1 VNPNLLFLIQDVHH
15 VETPDD
21 RTVVVYENVS
31 NTRTLDYIGQLPIL
45 PKHIFQNITDVT
57 GYTPGANQGHP
68 ANETLIGSGP
78 WKYVYHNSTILY
90 LEANRDYFMET
101 PPKAEVDF
109 RYDWETGCWIVD
121 TMDTTMVGEA
131 YGSSGN
137 GTPDPQW
144 DPRCDLNG
152 DCKVDAIDLYL
163 VTNSVNKRWSE
174 SAQLYTVPPLT
185 DCAIY
190 VEPLQSTVLMGQ
202 NLTVFI
208 KMKNLVMLTGVQFK
222 LDYDRA
228 KLNCLNLNAVHIFG
242 ESSTLVSKEDANQMD
257 GYIQVCASTVGTAQP
272 RDGNVTLASITF
284 NTTKPSGSTLH
295 LSNTKLATG
304 GTQGT
309 PCQRLAHLA
318 VDTGAM
324 VGVVTPEGN
333 NVTVAP
339 AENVKVTF
347 NSTSSEGVTTL
358 NVTQP
363 PSPEFAAAIC
373 TEIKTTAN
381 YSGDITVQ
389 FSYDP
394 TGLTLEDEQAMK
406 IWLWDDPHGLW
417 VDITTFVDTDKNI
430 VYGVAPHL
438 SMFGVTSELS
448 VEGDISEEGQITAST
463 PSNAPPGLE
472 ALGLFVL
479 KYYDIA
485 TTKTYKPPITIR
497 FSYANLGVSPDEEMF
512 VRLWI
517 WNTTLTKWVD
527 ITTRVDP
534 INNIVYGVTYHLSMF
549 GVTSLPQPTTEI
561 LVMDARCSKTSVPQ
575 GQCIMIEFVVRNQLE
590 FTKKI
595 DFSLHCN
602 SSQMATYEVTLGPKS
617 QASFSYT
624 WNTTGWTKGKY
635 SLSVCG
641 HVINSV
647 AVTIYGDV
655 DGTFEV
661 DIFDVTAICVC
672 YDTQRGQPGYF
683 RNADLDDNGVIDIFD
698 VTAACVMYG
707 TKYP

>member
-1 VNPNLLFLIQDVHH
+1 
-15 VETPDD
+15 
-21 RTVVVYENVS
+21 
-31 NTRTLDYIGQLPIL
+31 
-45 PKHIFQNITDVT
+45 
-57 GYTPGANQGHP
+57 
-68 ANETLIGSGP
+68 
-78 WKYVYHNSTILY
+78 
-90 LEANRDYFMET
+90 
-101 PPKAEVDF
+101 
-109 RYDWETGCWIVD
+109 
-121 TMDTTMVGEA
+121 
-131 YGSSGN
+131 
-137 GTPDPQW
+137 
-144 DPRCDLNG
+144 
-152 DCKVDAIDLYL
+152 
-163 VTNSVNKRWSE
+163 
-174 SAQLYTVPPLT
+174 
-185 DCAIY
+185 
-190 VEPLQSTVLMGQ
+190 MGQ

-406 IWLWDDPHGLW
+406 IWLWDDTHGLW